1 MKKIIDRKQYDTET
15 ATKLADDRYWDGNNW
30 ERSGRNEFLYRTPNP
45 DKPEP
50 NRKAKRESCST
61 GRDPK
66 VPYTSQRLENEVSIK
81 LPQEEVATFP
91 QKYFST
97 RDINLTLRI

>member
-1 MKKIIDRKQYDTET
+1 VY
-15 ATKLADDRYWDGNNW
+15 
-30 ERSGRNEFLYRTPNP
+30 SEFPNP

-50 NRKAKRESCST
+50 NRKSKRESCST

-66 VPYTSQRLENEVSIK
+66 VPYTSQRLENEISIK

-97 RDINLTLRI
+97 RDIKFILGI